1 MNSHNK
7 ITIGLIHALEESEEP
22 IKQSFQKIWSNVI
35 LNEYSAL
42 VDYESIDPLA
52 QTQIV

>member
-22 IKQSFQKIWSNVI
+22 IKQSFQNVSTKQTI
-35 LNEYSAL
+35 YIVEGEKMYENTLTLN
-42 VDYESIDPLA
+42 DH
-52 QTQIV
+52 